1 MREII
6 IDIGDNRP
14 GAVAKHIIL
23 RKLQPKS
30 KAPWIGA
37 MRLLFAIGIVALI
50 GIGITLQIR
59 FPPNR
64 VAVVEATAPIYIIG
78 ANHVKTL
85 PEQETPLP

>member
-1 MREII
+1 MDFPQSSEPPHTNPFPICHACPWGREKW
-6 IDIGDNRP
+6 GE
-14 GAVAKHIIL
+14 
-23 RKLQPKS
+23 
-30 KAPWIGA
+30 GA

-64 VAVVEATAPIYIIG
+64 VAVVEATAPIYIID